1 MTYDYCG
8 LWESYVRA
16 LTVKQEE
23 KLTMGAL
30 SDMIQQQNVTHITK
44 AMLLMYVELLKTNG
58 C

>member
-30 SDMIQQQNVTHITK
+30 SDMIQQQ